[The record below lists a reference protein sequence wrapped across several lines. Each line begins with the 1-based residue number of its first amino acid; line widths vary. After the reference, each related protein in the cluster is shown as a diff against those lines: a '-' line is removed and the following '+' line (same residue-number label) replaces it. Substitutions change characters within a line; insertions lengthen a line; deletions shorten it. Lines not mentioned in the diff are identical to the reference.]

1 MKKHLQLLVLF
12 LGLSIVSFA
21 QMKKGKITYD
31 MSFSSDNP
39 EMAMGM
45 SMMSG
50 SKMSLSFI
58 PGKSRSEVSMG
69 MMGTMTTISDES
81 SKKILSL
88 TNMMGMKFATESTLD
103 EAEAAAGDQ
112 QKPKIEVTSETKDIM
127 GYKCTKA
134 IMTTDADGESQT
146 VTMWFTKDI
155 KAFTGGQQYYNE
167 DMPGFPM
174 EISVAR
180 DGMNIDMTVTAI
192 EKKVSKKVFDMT
204 VPEGYEVKTQEEL
217 MQMMGGGGE

>member
-1 MKKHLQLLVLF
+1 MKKHLQLLILF

-39 EMAMGM
+39 EMAMGL

-50 SKMSLSFI
+50 SKMIMSFM

-69 MMGTMTTISDES
+69 MMGTMTTISDEK

-88 TNMMGMKFATESTLD
+88 TNMMGMKYAIESTLED
-103 EAEAAAGDQ
+103 SKAAASEQ
-112 QKPKIEVTSETKDIM
+112 EKPKVEITNETKEIM

-134 IMTTDADGESQT
+134 IMTTNADGEAQT
-146 VTMWFTKDI
+146 ITMWYTKDI
-155 KAFTGGQQYYNE
+155 TAFTGGQQYYNE

-174 EISVAR
+174 QISLSR
-180 DGMNIDMTVTAI
+180 EGMNVDMTVTNI
-192 EKKVSKKVFDMT
+192 EKKVDKKAFDMK

-217 MQMMGGGGE
+217 MQMMGGGQ